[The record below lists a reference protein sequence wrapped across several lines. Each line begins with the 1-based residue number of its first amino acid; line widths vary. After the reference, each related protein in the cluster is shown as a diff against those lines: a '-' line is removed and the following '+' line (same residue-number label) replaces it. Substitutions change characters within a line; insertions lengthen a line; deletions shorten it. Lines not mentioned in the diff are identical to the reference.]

1 VDEEL
6 KGFVSFMFEDLNF
19 LAFLLN
25 SLRFD
30 VEIAKTHP

>member
-6 KGFVSFMFEDLNF
+6 KVFVSFTFKDFDF

-25 SLRFD
+25 SLMFD